1 MVLTII
7 NPFLCKLI
15 TNTYPLLVILPFHLG
30 CYMIVFLNI
39 KKLKF
44 LDYPFLLFIWNYQ
57 FKELLFRKLFLGTF
71 CLHIYYLSTKNI
83 RSTFINMFFR
93 WNLQLSFSEGTE
105 LKQKRFLFFRVI
117 KDLYKKCIH
126 SFTQFLLF
134 SGPTL
139 TDAILKGNNNKNNI
153 TITIHICNFHNFEYV
168 TQKSLH
174 FNFVLS

>member
-15 TNTYPLLVILPFHLG
+15 TNTYPQLVILPFHLG

-44 LDYPFLLFIWNYQ
+44 LGYPFLLFIWNYQ

-71 CLHIYYLSTKNI
+71 CLHMYYISTKNI

-93 WNLQLSFSEGTE
+93 WNLSFSEGTE

-126 SFTQFLLF
+126 SFTPFFLF

-139 TDAILKGNNNKNNI
+139 TDAILKGNNNNNNI